1 MWMIKQNNN
10 LLMTNPRPHLGSQKS
25 WGPQLEESCTIL
37 ADSYFH
43 LRLPFY
49 RMRETLRMVEMMN
62 GEKDC
67 WLQLFLLSFVVQRKL
82 WRKDEICLVYVNIQ
96 ILAYMWAGCCCGT
109 LACNGFFKLRNIR
122 FMRIN

>member
-43 LRLPFY
+43 LRLPFLPNE
-49 RMRETLRMVEMMN
+49 RNSEN
-62 GEKDC
+62 
-67 WLQLFLLSFVVQRKL
+67 
-82 WRKDEICLVYVNIQ
+82 DENSE
-96 ILAYMWAGCCCGT
+96 
-109 LACNGFFKLRNIR
+109 
-122 FMRIN
+122 